1 MSKRFMSRTAVAAA
15 TLLLAG
21 SAAATTLTSKLS
33 VDNGFI
39 AYISTS
45 DTVTGT
51 EFSRG
56 ADWGST
62 ITGTANLV
70 NGVTYYLHIYAYDDN
85 ASPTD
90 AAGLLGQFNLGDDKH
105 LFSNAS
111 TTLTT
116 NTVNWKGNNTG
127 FNAPYT
133 SLTNL
138 GADGMQPWGNRPE
151 IADTAR
157 WIWAG
162 NSVSANQAYFTT
174 KITAVPEPGS
184 MALFGLGLAGLAAL
198 RRKQRA

>member
-1 MSKRFMSRTAVAAA
+1 MNKRFISRTAVAAA
-15 TLLLAG
+15 ALLLAG

-45 DTVTGT
+45 DNVVGT

-56 ADWGST
+56 ADWDTT
-62 ITGTANLV
+62 ITGSVNLV
-70 NGVTYYLHIYAYDDN
+70 NGVTYYLHIFATDDN

-90 AAGLLGQFNLGDDKH
+90 AGGLLGQFNLGGDKH
-105 LFSNAS
+105 VFSNAS
-111 TTLTT
+111 NMLLTD
-116 NTVNWKGNNTG
+116 TVNWKGNNTG
-127 FNAPYT
+127 FTAPYG
-133 SLTNL
+133 SLTDI
-138 GADGMQPWGNRPE
+138 GVDGMQPWGNRPQ
-151 IADTAR
+151 IANTAH

-162 NSVSANQAYFTT
+162 NSVSQNQAYFTT

-198 RRKQRA
+198 RRKRA